1 MFPVWFNRKARF
13 FLHRANLLL
22 TARVFVTLVDRN
34 SCLREAEHSFTDVD
48 LSTHIVIKF
57 FMALTAIRM

>member
-1 MFPVWFNRKARF
+1 MIPVWFKHEARLL
-13 FLHRANLLL
+13 LHRANLLL
-22 TARVFVTLVDRN
+22 TARAFVTLVDHD
-34 SCLREAEHSFTDVD
+34 SCLREAENSFTDVD